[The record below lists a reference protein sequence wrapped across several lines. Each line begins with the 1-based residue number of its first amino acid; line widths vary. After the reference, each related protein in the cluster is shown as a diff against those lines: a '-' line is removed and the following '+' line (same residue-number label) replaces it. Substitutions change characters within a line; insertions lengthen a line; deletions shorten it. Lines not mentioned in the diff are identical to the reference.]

1 MARGNDN
8 PRLGARLA
16 AALGAAVV
24 LGMAAVALNAAR
36 GTGLAGDGPA
46 KGTWAL
52 LALGI
57 VVVGWTL
64 AIQVRRRQ
72 DRLTAGGTPTQSR
85 IASLVLPGFILM
97 GLATVVGV
105 TILGTRSVQLPLPQ
119 PNQGVAVD
127 RPTGAGRTP
136 TALPSYGSA
145 DQPSSAPSSPPVNF
159 QDLLIGFLVFLGV
172 VLVVLLAVVLSR
184 WLIARRRAGAVGE
197 DAVDGG
203 LDEDD
208 GTGDALAGA
217 VQAGRRALADDPDP
231 RTAII
236 ACYAAMEKSL
246 AESGVS
252 RRKADTPTELL
263 QRAAEAGLVQGHA
276 AQTLTD
282 LFGEARYSTHPMGE
296 HQRDQARAALESI
309 GAHLA
314 AAAAEADA
322 RFGVREEVEI

>member
-24 LGMAAVALNAAR
+24 LGMAAVAMNAAR
-36 GTGLAGDGPA
+36 GTALAGDGPA
-46 KGTWAL
+46 KGMWAL
-52 LALGI
+52 LALGV

-64 AIQVRRRQ
+64 AVQVRRRQ
-72 DRLTAGGTPTQSR
+72 DRLAAGGTPTQSR

-97 GLATVVGV
+97 TLATVIGV
-105 TILGTRSVQLPLPQ
+105 TILGTRSVQFSMPQ

-127 RPTGAGRTP
+127 RATGAGRTP
-136 TALPSYGSA
+136 TALPSAGSV
-145 DQPSSAPSSPPVNF
+145 DQPNSNSSSSPIDF
-159 QDLLIGFLVFLGV
+159 QDLLIGFLVLLGVALVV
-172 VLVVLLAVVLSR
+172 VLVVVLSR
-184 WLIARRRAGAVGE
+184 WLVARRRVGGAAEG
-197 DAVDGG
+197 AVDGG
-203 LDEDD
+203 LDED
-208 GTGDALAGA
+208 GTGEALAGA
-217 VQAGRRALADDPDP
+217 VQAGREALADDPDP

-246 AESGVS
+246 ADGGVS
-252 RRKADTPTELL
+252 RRKADTPTDLL
-263 QRAAEAGLVQGHA
+263 QRAADAGLVQGHA

-314 AAAAEADA
+314 AATAASAA
-322 RFGVREEVEI
+322 RFGAREELEI